1 MNGGCQVSFVFFK
14 TSLIALL
21 TIGVGLAHAHPHL
34 RLAYQLDPMLNQARQ
49 LTGFHVS
56 WQMDAQN
63 TLLVRENVD
72 LNKNNQLDPDEL
84 QAFAEV
90 NQSLMQPYQ
99 YFLTIEDAQTGK
111 PLKFQVNNFVAR
123 DAGRGFQGGIFLEFA
138 VQLAADKQLDQVKL
152 QMQDPTWYIGFQ
164 PRLGQ
169 VLSSDACSSHFTS
182 EKRLT
187 DTQGEQ
193 EFQRIHV
200 QCAAGSEVRPAAQV
214 SPTNGPIN
222 GDNS

>member
-1 MNGGCQVSFVFFK
+1 MNGGWQVSFVFLK
-14 TSLIALL
+14 ASLIALL

-63 TLLVRENVD
+63 TLLARENID
-72 LNKNNQLDPDEL
+72 LNKNSQLDPDEL
-84 QAFAEV
+84 QAFAEA
-90 NQSLMQPYQ
+90 NQSLMKPYQ
-99 YFLTIEDAQTGK
+99 FFLTIEDAQTGK
-111 PLKFQVNNFVAR
+111 PLNFQVNNFVAR
-123 DAGRGFQGGIFLEFA
+123 DAGRGFQGGIFLEFM
-138 VQLAADKQLDQVKL
+138 VQLSAEKPVDQVKL
-152 QMQDPTWYIGFQ
+152 HMQDPTWYIGFQ

-169 VLSSDACSSHFTS
+169 VLSSDACASDFIR

-187 DTQGEQ
+187 ASQGEQ

-200 QCAAGSEVRPAAQV
+200 QCALGSAARPEAQV
-214 SPTNGPIN
+214 SPSNGPIN
-222 GDNS
+222 GENS

>member
-1 MNGGCQVSFVFFK
+1 MSFVFFK
-14 TSLIALL
+14 ASLVTLL
-21 TIGVGLAHAHPHL
+21 MLGVGLAHAHPHL
-34 RLAYQLDPMLNQARQ
+34 RLAYQLDPLLNQGHQ
-49 LTGFHVS
+49 LAGFHVS

-63 TLLVRENVD
+63 TLLVRENID

-84 QAFAEV
+84 QAFAET
-90 NQSLMQPYQ
+90 NQSLMQPYN
-99 YFLTIEDAQTGK
+99 YFLTIEDAQTGQT
-111 PLKFQVNNFVAR
+111 LNFNVNNFVAR

-138 VQLAADKQLDQVKL
+138 VQLSADKPLNQVKL
-152 QMQDPTWYIGFQ
+152 QMQDPTWFIGFQ

-169 VLSSDACSSHFTS
+169 VLSSDACSSDFTR

-187 DTQGEQ
+187 ETQGEQ

-200 QCAAGSEVRPAAQV
+200 QCASGSAARPAAQV

>member
-1 MNGGCQVSFVFFK
+1 MD
-14 TSLIALL
+14 SLPLL
-21 TIGVGLAHAHPHL
+21 RIILASCMAVCMGLAHAHPHL
-34 RLAYQLDPMLNQARQ
+34 RLAYQLDPLLDPARQ

-63 TLLVRENVD
+63 TLLVRENID
-72 LNKNNQLDPDEL
+72 LNQNGQLDPDEL
-84 QAFAEV
+84 QAFAQT
-90 NQSLMQPYQ
+90 NQSLMQHYQ
-99 YFLTIEDAQTGK
+99 YFLTIEEAQSGK
-111 PLKFQVNNFVAR
+111 PLNFQVKDFVAR
-123 DAGRGFQGGIFLEFA
+123 DGGRGFQGGVFLEFT
-138 VQLAADKQLDQVKL
+138 VQLTADKPLDQVKL

-169 VLSSDACSSHFTS
+169 VLSSEACASDFTR

-187 DTQGEQ
+187 VSQGEQ

-200 QCAAGSEVRPAAQV
+200 QCALGSAARPEAQV
-214 SPTNGPIN
+214 SPTIGSIN

>member
-1 MNGGCQVSFVFFK
+1 MTRTSKYFV
-14 TSLIALL
+14 TVISAVLM
-21 TIGVGLAHAHPHL
+21 GMGLVHAHPHL
-34 RLAYQLDPMLNQARQ
+34 RLAYQLDPMLDPSRQ
-49 LTGFHVS
+49 LTGFHIS

-63 TLLVRENVD
+63 TLLVRENID
-72 LNKNNQLDPDEL
+72 LNQNGQLDPDEL
-84 QAFAEV
+84 QAFAQT

-99 YFLTIEDAQTGK
+99 YFLTIENAQTGK
-111 PLKFQVNNFVAR
+111 PLEFQVKDFVAR
-123 DAGRGFQGGIFLEFA
+123 DAGRGFQGGIFLEFV
-138 VQLAADKQLDQVKL
+138 VQLSADKPLDQVKL

-169 VLSSDACSSHFTS
+169 VLSSETCSSDFTR

-187 DTQGEQ
+187 TGQGEQ

-200 QCAAGSEVRPAAQV
+200 QCASGSAARPEAQV
-214 SPTNGPIN
+214 SPLNGPIN

>member
-1 MNGGCQVSFVFFK
+1 
-14 TSLIALL
+14 
-21 TIGVGLAHAHPHL
+21 LAHAHPHL
-34 RLAYQLDPMLNQARQ
+34 RLAYQLDPVLNPSRQ

-56 WQMDAQN
+56 WQIDAQN
-63 TLLVRENVD
+63 TLLARENID
-72 LNKNNQLDPDEL
+72 LNKNSQLDPDEL
-84 QAFAEV
+84 QAFAET

-99 YFLTIEDAQTGK
+99 YFLIIEDAPTGK
-111 PLKFQVNNFVAR
+111 PLNFQVNNFVAR

-169 VLSSDACSSHFTS
+169 VLSSDACSSNFTR

-187 DTQGEQ
+187 DTQGVQ

-200 QCAAGSEVRPAAQV
+200 QCATGSAARPAAQV

>member
-1 MNGGCQVSFVFFK
+1 MN
-14 TSLIALL
+14 SLKRLKLSALAL
-21 TIGVGLAHAHPHL
+21 TLCAASVAQAHPHL

-56 WQMDAQN
+56 WQIDAQN
-63 TLLVRENVD
+63 TLLARENID
-72 LNKNNQLDPDEL
+72 LNKNSQLDPNEL
-84 QAFAEV
+84 QAFAEA

-111 PLKFQVNNFVAR
+111 PLNFQVNNFVAR

-169 VLSSDACSSHFTS
+169 VLSSDACSSDFTR

-200 QCAAGSEVRPAAQV
+200 QCASGSEARPAAQV
-214 SPTNGPIN
+214 SPNNGPIN